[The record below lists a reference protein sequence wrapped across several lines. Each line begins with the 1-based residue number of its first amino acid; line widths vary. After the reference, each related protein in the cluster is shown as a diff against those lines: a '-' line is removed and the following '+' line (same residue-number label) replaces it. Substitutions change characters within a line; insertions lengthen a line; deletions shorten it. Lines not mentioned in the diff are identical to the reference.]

1 MSVYLS
7 RVLEYAVPCLIFWG
21 VLAVSVA
28 YDRSRFRNCIYLLL
42 AASSTVPLFCVMSG
56 GHELGT
62 ARAFSILAFAALLTV
77 PFVLIA
83 NGMTMYRR
91 EGNSLA
97 NMLSLLLGLV
107 MGVGEFCFFLFFVFP
122 IFWAEGT
129 SQFINTGMKV
139 LLFISLSIMYGSVV
153 FAAFM
158 GYTLLLQIIPRK
170 RDFDYV
176 IIHGSG
182 LLRGREVS
190 KLRGREVSKL
200 LADRIDKAIE
210 VYEKDPTPPIL
221 IPSGGKGRDEEISE
235 AEAME
240 QYLIEHGIPKDHI
253 IKEDRSTTTRENLA
267 FSKKIIDER
276 DADPY
281 VALVT
286 SNYHVY
292 RALSL
297 CDDIDLECTGIG
309 AHVARYY
316 WPSALLR
323 EFAAIMS
330 KKKNLLIFI
339 AGWLCS
345 VIPTMDAVM
354 WSVIQ

>member
-1 MSVYLS
+1 MSGYLS
-7 RVLEYAVPCLIFWG
+7 RVFEYAVPCLLFWG
-21 VLAVSVA
+21 VLAVSVTV
-28 YDRSRFRNCIYLLL
+28 DRSRFRNCIYLLL
-42 AASSTVPLFCVMSG
+42 AAASSAPLFCVLSG
-56 GHELGT
+56 SHALGT
-62 ARAFSILAFAALLTV
+62 ARALSILIFAVLLSV
-77 PFVLIA
+77 PAVLIE
-83 NGMTMYRR
+83 NGVIMYRK
-91 EGNSLA
+91 EGRSLQ
-97 NMLSLLLGLV
+97 NMLSLLMGILV
-107 MGVGEFCFFLFFVFP
+107 GVGELCFFLFFIFP
-122 IFWAEGT
+122 IFWSDQNSE
-129 SQFINTGMKV
+129 FITTGMKV
-139 LLFISLSIMYGSVV
+139 LLFISLSVIYVSVV
-153 FAAFM
+153 FVSFM
-158 GYTLLLQIIPRK
+158 SYTVLLQLIPRK

-190 KLRGREVSKL
+190 KL

-210 VYEKDPTPPIL
+210 VYETDPTPPIL

>member
-1 MSVYLS
+1 MSAYLS
-7 RVLEYAVPCLIFWG
+7 RVFEFAAPCLLFWG
-21 VLAVSVA
+21 VLAVSVSA
-28 YDRSRFRNCIYLLL
+28 DRSRFRNCIYLLL
-42 AASSTVPLFCVMSG
+42 AAASTAPLFCVLSG
-56 GHELGT
+56 SHAAGT
-62 ARAFSILAFAALLTV
+62 ARALSILIFVVLLSV
-77 PFVLIA
+77 PLVLIE
-83 NGMTMYRR
+83 NGVIMYRK
-91 EGNSLA
+91 EGRSLQ
-97 NMLSLLLGLV
+97 NMLSLIMGIIV
-107 MGVGEFCFFLFFVFP
+107 GVGELCFFMFFIFPVF
-122 IFWAEGT
+122 WSDRT
-129 SQFINTGMKV
+129 SALITTGMKV
-139 LLFISLSIMYGSVV
+139 MLFISLSVMYISAV

-170 RDFDYV
+170 RDFDFV

-182 LLRGREVS
+182 LLRR
-190 KLRGREVSKL
+190 KEVSKL

-240 QYLIEHGIPKDHI
+240 QYLLEHGIPGDHI

-276 DADPY
+276 GARSY

-330 KKKNLLIFI
+330 RKKNLLIFI
-339 AGWLCS
+339 AGWLCC
-345 VIPTMDAVM
+345 VIPIMDTIM

>member
-1 MSVYLS
+1 MSGYLS
-7 RVLEYAVPCLIFWG
+7 RVFEYAVPCLLFWG
-21 VLAVSVA
+21 VLAVSVTV
-28 YDRSRFRNCIYLLL
+28 DRSRFRNCIYLLL
-42 AASSTVPLFCVMSG
+42 AAASSAPLFCVLSG
-56 GHELGT
+56 SHALGT
-62 ARAFSILAFAALLTV
+62 ARALSILIFAVLLSV
-77 PFVLIA
+77 PAVLIE
-83 NGMTMYRR
+83 NGVIMYHK
-91 EGNSLA
+91 EGRSLQ
-97 NMLSLLLGLV
+97 NMLSLLMGILV
-107 MGVGEFCFFLFFVFP
+107 GVGELCFFLFFIFP
-122 IFWAEGT
+122 IFWSDQNSE
-129 SQFINTGMKV
+129 FITTGMKV
-139 LLFISLSIMYGSVV
+139 LLFISLSVIYVSVV
-153 FAAFM
+153 FVSFM
-158 GYTLLLQIIPRK
+158 SYTVLLQLIPRK

-182 LLRGREVS
+182 L
-190 KLRGREVSKL
+190 LRGREVSKL

-253 IKEDRSTTTRENLA
+253 IKEDRSATTRENLA

>member
-1 MSVYLS
+1 MSGYLS
-7 RVLEYAVPCLIFWG
+7 RVFEYAVPCLLFWG
-21 VLAVSVA
+21 VLAVSVTV
-28 YDRSRFRNCIYLLL
+28 DRSRFRNCIYLLL
-42 AASSTVPLFCVMSG
+42 AAASSAPLFCVLSG
-56 GHELGT
+56 RHAPGT
-62 ARAFSILAFAALLTV
+62 AKALSILIFAVLLSV
-77 PFVLIA
+77 PAVLIE
-83 NGMTMYRR
+83 NGVIMYRK
-91 EGNSLA
+91 EGRSLQ
-97 NMLSLLLGLV
+97 NMLSLLMGLLV
-107 MGVGEFCFFLFFVFP
+107 GVGEF
-122 IFWAEGT
+122 IT
-129 SQFINTGMKV
+129 TGMKV
-139 LLFISLSIMYGSVV
+139 LLFISLSVIYVSVV
-153 FAAFM
+153 FVSFM
-158 GYTLLLQIIPRK
+158 SYTVLLQLIPRK

-182 LLRGREVS
+182 L
-190 KLRGREVSKL
+190 LRGREVSKL

>member
-1 MSVYLS
+1 MRYMITPFSMST
-7 RVLEYAVPCLIFWG
+7 AG
-21 VLAVSVA
+21 T
-28 YDRSRFRNCIYLLL
+28 DRSRFRNCIYLLL
-42 AASSTVPLFCVMSG
+42 AAASTAPLFCVLSG
-56 GHELGT
+56 RHALGT
-62 ARAFSILAFAALLTV
+62 ARALSILIFAVLLSV
-77 PFVLIA
+77 PFVLIE
-83 NGMTMYRR
+83 NGVIMYRK
-91 EGNSLA
+91 EGRSLA
-97 NMLSLLLGLV
+97 NMLSLIMGILV
-107 MGVGEFCFFLFFVFP
+107 GVGEMCFFLFFIFP
-122 IFWAEGT
+122 IFW
-129 SQFINTGMKV
+129 SDQNSDFITTGMKV
-139 LLFISLSIMYGSVV
+139 LLFISLSVMYVSVV
-153 FAAFM
+153 FVSFM
-158 GYTLLLQIIPRK
+158 SYTVLLQLIPRK

-190 KLRGREVSKL
+190 KL

-210 VYEKDPTPPIL
+210 PIL
-221 IPSGGKGRDEEISE
+221 IPSGGKGHDEEISE

-240 QYLIEHGIPKDHI
+240 QYLIEHGIPQDHI
-253 IKEDRSTTTRENLA
+253 IREDRSTTTRENLI

-276 DADPY
+276 AADPY

-345 VIPTMDAVM
+345 VIPAMDAVM

>member
-1 MSVYLS
+1 MSY
-7 RVLEYAVPCLIFWG
+7 
-21 VLAVSVA
+21 
-28 YDRSRFRNCIYLLL
+28 
-42 AASSTVPLFCVMSG
+42 T
-56 GHELGT
+56 
-62 ARAFSILAFAALLTV
+62 
-77 PFVLIA
+77 
-83 NGMTMYRR
+83 
-91 EGNSLA
+91 
-97 NMLSLLLGLV
+97 
-107 MGVGEFCFFLFFVFP
+107 
-122 IFWAEGT
+122 
-129 SQFINTGMKV
+129 V
-139 LLFISLSIMYGSVV
+139 LLQL
-153 FAAFM
+153 
-158 GYTLLLQIIPRK
+158 IPRK

-190 KLRGREVSKL
+190 KL

-210 VYEKDPTPPIL
+210 VYGKDPTPPIL

-240 QYLIEHGIPKDHI
+240 QYLIEHGIPKERI
-253 IKEDRSTTTRENLA
+253 IREDRSTTTRENLV

-276 DADPY
+276 AADPY

-345 VIPTMDAVM
+345 VIPAMDAVM
-354 WSVIQ
+354 WSVLQ

>member
-1 MSVYLS
+1 MSGYLS
-7 RVLEYAVPCLIFWG
+7 RVFEYAVPCLLFWG
-21 VLAVSVA
+21 VLAVSVTV
-28 YDRSRFRNCIYLLL
+28 DRSRFRNCIYLLL
-42 AASSTVPLFCVMSG
+42 AAASSAPLFCVLSG
-56 GHELGT
+56 SHALGT
-62 ARAFSILAFAALLTV
+62 ARALSILIFAVLLSV
-77 PFVLIA
+77 PAVLIE
-83 NGMTMYRR
+83 NGVIMYRK
-91 EGNSLA
+91 EGRSLQ
-97 NMLSLLLGLV
+97 NMLSLIMGILV
-107 MGVGEFCFFLFFVFP
+107 GVGELCFFLFFIFP
-122 IFWAEGT
+122 IFWSDRNSE
-129 SQFINTGMKV
+129 FITTGMKV
-139 LLFISLSIMYGSVV
+139 LLFISLSVIYVSVV
-153 FAAFM
+153 FVSFM
-158 GYTLLLQIIPRK
+158 SYTVLLQLIPRK

-182 LLRGREVS
+182 L
-190 KLRGREVSKL
+190 LRGREVSKL

-240 QYLIEHGIPKDHI
+240 QYLIEHGIPKEQI
-253 IKEDRSTTTRENLA
+253 IREDRSTTTRENLV

-276 DADPY
+276 ASDPY

-345 VIPTMDAVM
+345 VIPAMDAVM

>member
-1 MSVYLS
+1 MSGYLS
-7 RVLEYAVPCLIFWG
+7 RVFEYAVPCLLFWG
-21 VLAVSVA
+21 VLAVSVSV
-28 YDRSRFRNCIYLLL
+28 DRSRFRNCIYLLL
-42 AASSTVPLFCVMSG
+42 AAASSAPLFCVLSG
-56 GHELGT
+56 RHAPGT
-62 ARAFSILAFAALLTV
+62 AKALSILIFAVLLSV
-77 PFVLIA
+77 PAVLIE
-83 NGMTMYRR
+83 NGVIMYRK
-91 EGNSLA
+91 EGRSLQ
-97 NMLSLLLGLV
+97 NMLSLIMGIMV
-107 MGVGEFCFFLFFVFP
+107 GVGELCFFLFFIFP
-122 IFWAEGT
+122 IFWSDRNSE
-129 SQFINTGMKV
+129 FITTVMKV
-139 LLFISLSIMYGSVV
+139 LFFISLSVIYVSVV
-153 FAAFM
+153 FVSFM
-158 GYTLLLQIIPRK
+158 SYTVLLQLIPRK

-190 KLRGREVSKL
+190 KL

-210 VYEKDPTPPIL
+210 VYGKDPTPPIL

-240 QYLIEHGIPKDHI
+240 QYLIEHGIPKERI
-253 IKEDRSTTTRENLA
+253 IREDRSTTTRENLV

-276 DADPY
+276 AADPY

-345 VIPTMDAVM
+345 VIPAMDAVM
-354 WSVIQ
+354 WSVLQ

>member
-1 MSVYLS
+1 MSGYLS
-7 RVLEYAVPCLIFWG
+7 RVFEYAVPCLLFWG
-21 VLAVSVA
+21 VLAVSVTV
-28 YDRSRFRNCIYLLL
+28 DRSRFRNCIYLLL
-42 AASSTVPLFCVMSG
+42 AAASSAPLFCVLSG
-56 GHELGT
+56 SHALGT
-62 ARAFSILAFAALLTV
+62 ARALSILIFAVLLSV
-77 PFVLIA
+77 PAVLIE
-83 NGMTMYRR
+83 NGVIMYRK
-91 EGNSLA
+91 EGRSLQ
-97 NMLSLLLGLV
+97 NMLSLLMGILV
-107 MGVGEFCFFLFFVFP
+107 GVGELCFFLFFIFP
-122 IFWAEGT
+122 IFWSDQNSE
-129 SQFINTGMKV
+129 FITTGMKV
-139 LLFISLSIMYGSVV
+139 LLFISLSVIYVSVV
-153 FAAFM
+153 FVSFM
-158 GYTLLLQIIPRK
+158 SYTVLLQLIPRK

-182 LLRGREVS
+182 L
-190 KLRGREVSKL
+190 LRGREVSKL

-286 SNYHVY
+286 SNYRVY
-292 RALSL
+292 RALSV

>member
-1 MSVYLS
+1 MSGYLS
-7 RVLEYAVPCLIFWG
+7 RVFEYAVPCLLFWG
-21 VLAVSVA
+21 VLAVSVTV
-28 YDRSRFRNCIYLLL
+28 DRSRFRNCIYLLL
-42 AASSTVPLFCVMSG
+42 AAASSAPLFCVLSG
-56 GHELGT
+56 SHALGT
-62 ARAFSILAFAALLTV
+62 ARALSILIFAVLLSV
-77 PFVLIA
+77 PAVLIE
-83 NGMTMYRR
+83 NGVIMYRK
-91 EGNSLA
+91 EGRSLQ
-97 NMLSLLLGLV
+97 NMLSLIMGILV
-107 MGVGEFCFFLFFVFP
+107 GVGELCFFLFFVFP
-122 IFWAEGT
+122 IFWSDQNSE
-129 SQFINTGMKV
+129 FITTGMKV
-139 LLFISLSIMYGSVV
+139 LLFISLSVIYVSVV
-153 FAAFM
+153 FVSFM
-158 GYTLLLQIIPRK
+158 SYTVLLQLIPRK

-182 LLRGREVS
+182 L
-190 KLRGREVSKL
+190 LRGREVSKL

-253 IKEDRSTTTRENLA
+253 IKEDRSATTRENLA

>member
-1 MSVYLS
+1 
-7 RVLEYAVPCLIFWG
+7 
-21 VLAVSVA
+21 
-28 YDRSRFRNCIYLLL
+28 
-42 AASSTVPLFCVMSG
+42 
-56 GHELGT
+56 
-62 ARAFSILAFAALLTV
+62 
-77 PFVLIA
+77 
-83 NGMTMYRR
+83 
-91 EGNSLA
+91 
-97 NMLSLLLGLV
+97 MLSLLMGLLV
-107 MGVGEFCFFLFFVFP
+107 GVGELCFFLFFIFP
-122 IFWAEGT
+122 IFWSDQNSE
-129 SQFINTGMKV
+129 FITTGMKV
-139 LLFISLSIMYGSVV
+139 LLFISLSVIYVSVV
-153 FAAFM
+153 FVSFM
-158 GYTLLLQIIPRK
+158 SYTVLLQLIPRK

-182 LLRGREVS
+182 L
-190 KLRGREVSKL
+190 LRGREVSKL

>member
-7 RVLEYAVPCLIFWG
+7 RVFEYAVPCLLFWG
-21 VLAVSVA
+21 VLAVSVTV
-28 YDRSRFRNCIYLLL
+28 DRSRFRNCIYLLL
-42 AASSTVPLFCVMSG
+42 AAASSAPLFCVLSG
-56 GHELGT
+56 SHALGT
-62 ARAFSILAFAALLTV
+62 ARALSILIFAVLLSV
-77 PFVLIA
+77 PAVLIE
-83 NGMTMYRR
+83 NGVIMYRK
-91 EGNSLA
+91 EGRSLQ
-97 NMLSLLLGLV
+97 NMLSLLMGLLV
-107 MGVGEFCFFLFFVFP
+107 GVGELCFFLFFIFP
-122 IFWAEGT
+122 IFWSDQNSE
-129 SQFINTGMKV
+129 FITTGMKV
-139 LLFISLSIMYGSVV
+139 LLFISLSVIYVSVV
-153 FAAFM
+153 FVSFM
-158 GYTLLLQIIPRK
+158 SYTVLLQLIPRK

-182 LLRGREVS
+182 L
-190 KLRGREVSKL
+190 LRGREVSKL

>member
-1 MSVYLS
+1 MSGYLS
-7 RVLEYAVPCLIFWG
+7 RVFEYAVPCLLFWG
-21 VLAVSVA
+21 VLAVSVTV
-28 YDRSRFRNCIYLLL
+28 DRSRFRNCIYLLL
-42 AASSTVPLFCVMSG
+42 AAASTAPLFCVLSG
-56 GHELGT
+56 RHATGT
-62 ARAFSILAFAALLTV
+62 ARALSILIFAVFLSV
-77 PFVLIA
+77 PAVLIE
-83 NGMTMYRR
+83 NGVIMYRK
-91 EGNSLA
+91 EGRSLQ
-97 NMLSLLLGLV
+97 NMLSLLMGILV
-107 MGVGEFCFFLFFVFP
+107 GVGELCFFLFFIFP
-122 IFWAEGT
+122 IFWSDRNSE
-129 SQFINTGMKV
+129 FITTGMKV
-139 LLFISLSIMYGSVV
+139 LLFISLSVIYVSVV
-153 FAAFM
+153 FVSFM
-158 GYTLLLQIIPRK
+158 SYTVLLQLIPRK

-182 LLRGREVS
+182 LLRG
-190 KLRGREVSKL
+190 KEVSKL

-221 IPSGGKGRDEEISE
+221 IPSGGKGRDEDISE

-240 QYLIEHGIPKDHI
+240 QYLIEHGIPKEHI
-253 IKEDRSTTTRENLA
+253 IKEDRSTTTKENLA

-297 CDDIDLECTGIG
+297 CDDMDLECTGIG

>member
-1 MSVYLS
+1 MYLS
-7 RVLEYAVPCLIFWG
+7 AAGSGVFGAAFLCAVGKSCAGDGQGAFDPDLC
-21 VLAVSVA
+21 
-28 YDRSRFRNCIYLLL
+28 RSLQ
-42 AASSTVPLFCVMSG
+42 
-56 GHELGT
+56 
-62 ARAFSILAFAALLTV
+62 
-77 PFVLIA
+77 
-83 NGMTMYRR
+83 
-91 EGNSLA
+91 
-97 NMLSLLLGLV
+97 NMLSLLMGILV
-107 MGVGEFCFFLFFVFP
+107 GVGELCFFLFFIFP
-122 IFWAEGT
+122 IFWSDQNSE
-129 SQFINTGMKV
+129 FITTGMKV
-139 LLFISLSIMYGSVV
+139 LLFISLSVIYVSVV
-153 FAAFM
+153 FVSFM
-158 GYTLLLQIIPRK
+158 SYTVLLQLIPRK

-182 LLRGREVS
+182 L
-190 KLRGREVSKL
+190 LRGREVSKL

>member
-1 MSVYLS
+1 METYLS
-7 RVLEYAVPCLIFWG
+7 RVFEYAVPCLLFWG
-21 VLAVSVA
+21 VLAASVS

-42 AASSTVPLFCVMSG
+42 AAASTVPLFCVLSG
-56 GHELGT
+56 RHAVGT
-62 ARAFSILAFAALLTV
+62 ARALSILIFVALLSV
-77 PFVLIA
+77 PVVLID
-83 NGMTMYRR
+83 NGVIMYHK
-91 EGNSLA
+91 EGRSLP
-97 NMLSLLLGLV
+97 NMLSLIMGILV
-107 MGVGEFCFFLFFVFP
+107 GVGELCFFIFFIFPVF
-122 IFWAEGT
+122 WSDRT
-129 SQFINTGMKV
+129 SEFVTTGMKTA
-139 LLFISLSIMYGSVV
+139 LFISLSVMYVSVV
-153 FAAFM
+153 FVAFM
-158 GYTLLLQIIPRK
+158 SYTVLLQVIPRK

-190 KLRGREVSKL
+190 RL

-210 VYEKDPTPPIL
+210 VYRKDPTPPVL

-240 QYLIEHGIPKDHI
+240 QYLLEHGIPKEQI
-253 IKEDRSTTTRENLA
+253 IREDRSTTTRENLV
-267 FSKKIIDER
+267 FSKKIIDEQGGS
-276 DADPY
+276 PY

-286 SNYHVY
+286 SNYHVD

-330 KKKNLLIFI
+330 KKKNLLIFV

-345 VIPTMDAVM
+345 VIPIMDAVM
-354 WSVIQ
+354 WSAMQ

>member
-1 MSVYLS
+1 
-7 RVLEYAVPCLIFWG
+7 
-21 VLAVSVA
+21 
-28 YDRSRFRNCIYLLL
+28 
-42 AASSTVPLFCVMSG
+42 
-56 GHELGT
+56 
-62 ARAFSILAFAALLTV
+62 
-77 PFVLIA
+77 
-83 NGMTMYRR
+83 
-91 EGNSLA
+91 
-97 NMLSLLLGLV
+97 
-107 MGVGEFCFFLFFVFP
+107 
-122 IFWAEGT
+122 
-129 SQFINTGMKV
+129 MKV
-139 LLFISLSIMYGSVV
+139 LLFISLSVIYVSVV
-153 FAAFM
+153 FVSFM
-158 GYTLLLQIIPRK
+158 SYTVLLQLIPRK

-182 LLRGREVS
+182 L
-190 KLRGREVSKL
+190 LRGREVSKL

-253 IKEDRSTTTRENLA
+253 IKEDRSATTRENLA

>member
-1 MSVYLS
+1 MSGYLS
-7 RVLEYAVPCLIFWG
+7 RVFEYAVPCLLFWG
-21 VLAVSVA
+21 VLAVSVTV
-28 YDRSRFRNCIYLLL
+28 DRSRFRNCIYLLL
-42 AASSTVPLFCVMSG
+42 AAASSAPLFCVLSG
-56 GHELGT
+56 SHALGT
-62 ARAFSILAFAALLTV
+62 ARALSILIFAVLLSV
-77 PFVLIA
+77 PAVLIE
-83 NGMTMYRR
+83 NGVIMYRK
-91 EGNSLA
+91 EGRSLQ
-97 NMLSLLLGLV
+97 NMLSLIMGILV
-107 MGVGEFCFFLFFVFP
+107 GVGELCFFLFFIFP
-122 IFWAEGT
+122 IFWSDRNSE
-129 SQFINTGMKV
+129 FITTG
-139 LLFISLSIMYGSVV
+139 LSVIYVSVV
-153 FAAFM
+153 FVSFM
-158 GYTLLLQIIPRK
+158 SYTVLLQLIPRK

-182 LLRGREVS
+182 L
-190 KLRGREVSKL
+190 LRGREVSKL

>member
-1 MSVYLS
+1 MRCPACFSG
-7 RVLEYAVPCLIFWG
+7 EFWRC
-21 VLAVSVA
+21 
-28 YDRSRFRNCIYLLL
+28 RSPSTGAGSGTVFICCWQRRLRRRFFVCCRED
-42 AASSTVPLFCVMSG
+42 M
-56 GHELGT
+56 GT
-62 ARAFSILAFAALLTV
+62 ARALSILIFIVLLTV
-77 PFVLIA
+77 PFVLIE
-83 NGMTMYRR
+83 NGVIMYRK
-91 EGNSLA
+91 EGRSLQ
-97 NMLSLLLGLV
+97 NMLSLIMGIMV
-107 MGVGEFCFFLFFVFP
+107 GVGELCFFLFFIFP
-122 IFWAEGT
+122 IFWSDRNSE
-129 SQFINTGMKV
+129 FITTGMKV
-139 LLFISLSIMYGSVV
+139 LLFISLSVIYVSVV
-153 FAAFM
+153 FVSFM
-158 GYTLLLQIIPRK
+158 SYTVLLQLIPRK

-190 KLRGREVSKL
+190 KL

-210 VYEKDPTPPIL
+210 VYGKDPTPPIL

-240 QYLIEHGIPKDHI
+240 QYLIEHGIPKERI
-253 IKEDRSTTTRENLA
+253 IREDRSTTTRENLV

-276 DADPY
+276 AADPY

-345 VIPTMDAVM
+345 VIPAMDAVM
-354 WSVIQ
+354 WSVLQ

>member
-1 MSVYLS
+1 MSGYLS
-7 RVLEYAVPCLIFWG
+7 RVFEYAVPCLLFWG
-21 VLAVSVA
+21 VLAVSVTV
-28 YDRSRFRNCIYLLL
+28 DRSRFRNCIYLLL
-42 AASSTVPLFCVMSG
+42 AAASSAPLFCVLSG
-56 GHELGT
+56 SHALGT
-62 ARAFSILAFAALLTV
+62 ARAHSILIFAVLLSV
-77 PFVLIA
+77 PAVLIE
-83 NGMTMYRR
+83 NGVIMYRK
-91 EGNSLA
+91 EGRSLQ
-97 NMLSLLLGLV
+97 NMLSLLMGILV
-107 MGVGEFCFFLFFVFP
+107 GVGELCFFLFFIFP
-122 IFWAEGT
+122 IFWSDQNSE
-129 SQFINTGMKV
+129 FITTGMKV
-139 LLFISLSIMYGSVV
+139 LLFISLSVIYVSVV
-153 FAAFM
+153 FVSFM
-158 GYTLLLQIIPRK
+158 SYTVLLQLIPRK

-182 LLRGREVS
+182 L
-190 KLRGREVSKL
+190 LRGREVSKL

>member
-1 MSVYLS
+1 PV
-7 RVLEYAVPCLIFWG
+7 
-21 VLAVSVA
+21 
-28 YDRSRFRNCIYLLL
+28 
-42 AASSTVPLFCVMSG
+42 
-56 GHELGT
+56 
-62 ARAFSILAFAALLTV
+62 
-77 PFVLIA
+77 VLIE
-83 NGMTMYRR
+83 NGVIMYRK
-91 EGNSLA
+91 EGRSLA
-97 NMLSLLLGLV
+97 NMLSLIMGVLV
-107 MGVGEFCFFLFFVFP
+107 GVGEFCLFLFFIFP
-122 IFWAEGT
+122 IFWSDRNSE
-129 SQFINTGMKV
+129 FITTGMKV
-139 LLFISLSIMYGSVV
+139 LLFISLSVVYVSLV

-158 GYTLLLQIIPRK
+158 SYTVLLQLIPRK

-182 LLRGREVS
+182 L
-190 KLRGREVSKL
+190 LRGREVSKL

-240 QYLIEHGIPKDHI
+240 KYLTEHGIPKDQI
-253 IKEDRSTTTRENLA
+253 IREDRSTTTRENLV

-276 DADPY
+276 DTDPY

-345 VIPTMDAVM
+345 VIPAMDAVM

>member
-7 RVLEYAVPCLIFWG
+7 RVFEYAVPCLLFWG
-21 VLAVSVA
+21 VLAVSVSV
-28 YDRSRFRNCIYLLL
+28 DRSRFRNCIYLLL
-42 AASSTVPLFCVMSG
+42 AAASSAPLFCVLSG
-56 GHELGT
+56 RHALGT
-62 ARAFSILAFAALLTV
+62 ARALSILIFIVLLTV
-77 PFVLIA
+77 PFVLIE
-83 NGMTMYRR
+83 NGVIMYRK
-91 EGNSLA
+91 EGRSLQ
-97 NMLSLLLGLV
+97 NMLSLIMGIMV
-107 MGVGEFCFFLFFVFP
+107 GVGELCFFLFFIFP
-122 IFWAEGT
+122 IFWSDRNSE
-129 SQFINTGMKV
+129 FITTGMKV
-139 LLFISLSIMYGSVV
+139 LLFISLSVIYVSVV
-153 FAAFM
+153 FVSFM
-158 GYTLLLQIIPRK
+158 SYTVLLQLIPRK

-190 KLRGREVSKL
+190 KL

-210 VYEKDPTPPIL
+210 VYGKDPTPPIL

-240 QYLIEHGIPKDHI
+240 QYLIEHGIPKERI
-253 IKEDRSTTTRENLA
+253 IREDRSTTTRENLV

-276 DADPY
+276 AADPY

-345 VIPTMDAVM
+345 VIPAMDAVM
-354 WSVIQ
+354 WSVLQ

>member
-1 MSVYLS
+1 V
-7 RVLEYAVPCLIFWG
+7 I
-21 VLAVSVA
+21 
-28 YDRSRFRNCIYLLL
+28 
-42 AASSTVPLFCVMSG
+42 
-56 GHELGT
+56 
-62 ARAFSILAFAALLTV
+62 
-77 PFVLIA
+77 
-83 NGMTMYRR
+83 MYRK
-91 EGNSLA
+91 EGRSLQ
-97 NMLSLLLGLV
+97 NMLSLIMGILV
-107 MGVGEFCFFLFFVFP
+107 GVGELCFFLFFIFP
-122 IFWAEGT
+122 IFWSDRNSE
-129 SQFINTGMKV
+129 FITTGMKV
-139 LLFISLSIMYGSVV
+139 LLFISLSVIYVSVV
-153 FAAFM
+153 FVSFM
-158 GYTLLLQIIPRK
+158 SYTVLLQLIPRK

-190 KLRGREVSKL
+190 KL

-210 VYEKDPTPPIL
+210 VYGKDPTPPIL

-240 QYLIEHGIPKDHI
+240 QYLIEHGIPKERI
-253 IKEDRSTTTRENLA
+253 IREDRSTTTRENLV

-276 DADPY
+276 AADPY

-345 VIPTMDAVM
+345 VIPAMDAVM
-354 WSVIQ
+354 WSVLQ

>member
-1 MSVYLS
+1 MYLS
-7 RVLEYAVPCLIFWG
+7 AAGSGVFGAAFLCAVGKSCAAVLLSVP
-21 VLAVSVA
+21 A
-28 YDRSRFRNCIYLLL
+28 
-42 AASSTVPLFCVMSG
+42 
-56 GHELGT
+56 
-62 ARAFSILAFAALLTV
+62 
-77 PFVLIA
+77 VLIE
-83 NGMTMYRR
+83 NGVIMYRK
-91 EGNSLA
+91 EGRSLQ
-97 NMLSLLLGLV
+97 NMLSLLMGILV
-107 MGVGEFCFFLFFVFP
+107 GVGELCFFLFFIFP
-122 IFWAEGT
+122 IFWSDQNSE
-129 SQFINTGMKV
+129 FITTGMKV
-139 LLFISLSIMYGSVV
+139 LLFISLSVIYVSVV
-153 FAAFM
+153 FVSFM
-158 GYTLLLQIIPRK
+158 SYTVLLQLIPRK

-182 LLRGREVS
+182 L
-190 KLRGREVSKL
+190 LRGREVSKL

>member
-1 MSVYLS
+1 MYLS
-7 RVLEYAVPCLIFWG
+7 AAGSGVFGAAFLCAVGKTRAGTAKALSILIFA
-21 VLAVSVA
+21 VLLSVPA
-28 YDRSRFRNCIYLLL
+28 
-42 AASSTVPLFCVMSG
+42 
-56 GHELGT
+56 
-62 ARAFSILAFAALLTV
+62 
-77 PFVLIA
+77 VLIE
-83 NGMTMYRR
+83 NGVIMYRK
-91 EGNSLA
+91 EGRSLQ
-97 NMLSLLLGLV
+97 NMLSLLMGILV
-107 MGVGEFCFFLFFVFP
+107 GVGELCFFLFFIFP
-122 IFWAEGT
+122 IFWSDQNSE
-129 SQFINTGMKV
+129 FITTGMKV
-139 LLFISLSIMYGSVV
+139 LLFISLSVIYVSVV
-153 FAAFM
+153 FVSFM
-158 GYTLLLQIIPRK
+158 SYTVLLQLIPRK

-182 LLRGREVS
+182 L
-190 KLRGREVSKL
+190 LRGREVSKL

>member
-1 MSVYLS
+1 MSGYLS
-7 RVLEYAVPCLIFWG
+7 RVFEYAVPCLLFWG
-21 VLAVSVA
+21 VLALSVSV
-28 YDRSRFRNCIYLLL
+28 DRSRFRNCIYLLL
-42 AASSTVPLFCVMSG
+42 AAASTAPLFCVLSG
-56 GHELGT
+56 RHALGT
-62 ARAFSILAFAALLTV
+62 ARALSILIFAVLLSV
-77 PFVLIA
+77 PAVLIE
-83 NGMTMYRR
+83 NGVIMYRK
-91 EGNSLA
+91 EGRALQ
-97 NMLSLLLGLV
+97 NMLSLIMGVLV
-107 MGVGEFCFFLFFVFP
+107 GVGEFCLFLFFIFP
-122 IFWAEGT
+122 IFWSDRNSE
-129 SQFINTGMKV
+129 FITTGMKV
-139 LLFISLSIMYGSVV
+139 LLFISLSVVYVSLV

-158 GYTLLLQIIPRK
+158 SYTVLLQLIPRK

-182 LLRGREVS
+182 L
-190 KLRGREVSKL
+190 LRGREVSKL

-240 QYLIEHGIPKDHI
+240 KYLTEHGIPKDQI
-253 IKEDRSTTTRENLA
+253 IREDRSTTTRENLV

-276 DADPY
+276 DTDPY

-345 VIPTMDAVM
+345 VIPAMDAVM

>member
-1 MSVYLS
+1 
-7 RVLEYAVPCLIFWG
+7 
-21 VLAVSVA
+21 
-28 YDRSRFRNCIYLLL
+28 
-42 AASSTVPLFCVMSG
+42 
-56 GHELGT
+56 
-62 ARAFSILAFAALLTV
+62 
-77 PFVLIA
+77 
-83 NGMTMYRR
+83 
-91 EGNSLA
+91 
-97 NMLSLLLGLV
+97 
-107 MGVGEFCFFLFFVFP
+107 
-122 IFWAEGT
+122 
-129 SQFINTGMKV
+129 
-139 LLFISLSIMYGSVV
+139 
-153 FAAFM
+153 
-158 GYTLLLQIIPRK
+158 
-170 RDFDYV
+170 
-176 IIHGSG
+176 
-182 LLRGREVS
+182 
-190 KLRGREVSKL
+190 
-200 LADRIDKAIE
+200 
-210 VYEKDPTPPIL
+210 
-221 IPSGGKGRDEEISE
+221 
-235 AEAME
+235 ME
-240 QYLIEHGIPKDHI
+240 QYLIEHGIPQDHI
-253 IKEDRSTTTRENLA
+253 IREDRSTTTRENLA

>member
-1 MSVYLS
+1 MSDYLS
-7 RVLEYAVPCLIFWG
+7 RVFEYAVPCLLFWG
-21 VLAVSVA
+21 VLAVSVSV
-28 YDRSRFRNCIYLLL
+28 DRSRFRNCIYLLL
-42 AASSTVPLFCVMSG
+42 AAASSAPLFCVLSRS
-56 GHELGT
+56 HALGT
-62 ARAFSILAFAALLTV
+62 ARALSILIFAVLLSV
-77 PFVLIA
+77 PAVLIE
-83 NGMTMYRR
+83 NGVIMYRK
-91 EGNSLA
+91 EGRSLQ
-97 NMLSLLLGLV
+97 NMLSLLMGLLV
-107 MGVGEFCFFLFFVFP
+107 GVGELCFFLFFIFP
-122 IFWAEGT
+122 IFWSDQNSE
-129 SQFINTGMKV
+129 FITTGMKV
-139 LLFISLSIMYGSVV
+139 LLFISLSVIYVSVV
-153 FAAFM
+153 FVSFM
-158 GYTLLLQIIPRK
+158 SYTVLLQLIPRK

-182 LLRGREVS
+182 L
-190 KLRGREVSKL
+190 LRGREVSKL

>member
-1 MSVYLS
+1 MSGYLS
-7 RVLEYAVPCLIFWG
+7 RVFEYAVPCLLFWG
-21 VLAVSVA
+21 VLAVSVTV
-28 YDRSRFRNCIYLLL
+28 DRSRFRNCIYLLL
-42 AASSTVPLFCVMSG
+42 AAASSAPLFCVLSG
-56 GHELGT
+56 SHALGT
-62 ARAFSILAFAALLTV
+62 ARALSILIFAVLLSV
-77 PFVLIA
+77 PAVLIE
-83 NGMTMYRR
+83 NGVIMYRK
-91 EGNSLA
+91 EGRSLQ
-97 NMLSLLLGLV
+97 NMLSLLMGILV
-107 MGVGEFCFFLFFVFP
+107 GVGELCFFLFFIFP
-122 IFWAEGT
+122 IFWSDQNSE
-129 SQFINTGMKV
+129 FITTGMKV
-139 LLFISLSIMYGSVV
+139 LLFISLSVIYVSVV
-153 FAAFM
+153 FVSFM
-158 GYTLLLQIIPRK
+158 SYTVLLQLIPRK

-182 LLRGREVS
+182 L
-190 KLRGREVSKL
+190 LRGREVSKL

-253 IKEDRSTTTRENLA
+253 IREDRSTTTRENLI

-276 DADPY
+276 AADPY

-345 VIPTMDAVM
+345 VIPAMDVVM
-354 WSVIQ
+354 WRVIQ

>member
-1 MSVYLS
+1 MSGYLS
-7 RVLEYAVPCLIFWG
+7 RVFEYAVPCLLFWG
-21 VLAVSVA
+21 VLAVSVTV
-28 YDRSRFRNCIYLLL
+28 DRSRFRNCIYLLL
-42 AASSTVPLFCVMSG
+42 AAASSAPLFCVLSG
-56 GHELGT
+56 SHALGT
-62 ARAFSILAFAALLTV
+62 ARALSILIFAVLLSV
-77 PFVLIA
+77 PAVLIE
-83 NGMTMYRR
+83 NGVIMYRK
-91 EGNSLA
+91 EGRSLQ
-97 NMLSLLLGLV
+97 NMLSLIMGILV
-107 MGVGEFCFFLFFVFP
+107 GVGELCFFLFFIFP
-122 IFWAEGT
+122 IFWSDRNSE
-129 SQFINTGMKV
+129 FITTGMKV
-139 LLFISLSIMYGSVV
+139 LLFISLSVIYVSVV
-153 FAAFM
+153 FVSFM
-158 GYTLLLQIIPRK
+158 SYTVLLQLIPRK

-182 LLRGREVS
+182 L
-190 KLRGREVSKL
+190 LRGREVSKL

-240 QYLIEHGIPKDHI
+240 QYLIEHGIPKEQI
-253 IKEDRSTTTRENLA
+253 IREDRSTTTRENLV

-276 DADPY
+276 ASDPY

-345 VIPTMDAVM
+345 VIPAMDTVM

>member
-1 MSVYLS
+1 MSGYLS
-7 RVLEYAVPCLIFWG
+7 RVFEYAVPCLLFWG
-21 VLAVSVA
+21 VLAVSVTV
-28 YDRSRFRNCIYLLL
+28 DRSRFRNCIYLLL
-42 AASSTVPLFCVMSG
+42 AAASTAPLFCVLSG
-56 GHELGT
+56 RHALGT
-62 ARAFSILAFAALLTV
+62 ARALSILIFAVLLSV
-77 PFVLIA
+77 PAVLIE
-83 NGMTMYRR
+83 NGVIMYRK
-91 EGNSLA
+91 EGRALQ
-97 NMLSLLLGLV
+97 NMLSLIMGVLV
-107 MGVGEFCFFLFFVFP
+107 GVGEFCLFLFFIFP
-122 IFWAEGT
+122 IFWSDRNSE
-129 SQFINTGMKV
+129 FITTGMKV
-139 LLFISLSIMYGSVV
+139 LLFISLSVVYVSLV

-158 GYTLLLQIIPRK
+158 SYTVLLQLIPRK

-182 LLRGREVS
+182 L
-190 KLRGREVSKL
+190 LRGREVSKL

-240 QYLIEHGIPKDHI
+240 KYLTEHGIPKDQI
-253 IKEDRSTTTRENLA
+253 IREDRSTTTRENLV

-276 DADPY
+276 DTDPY

-345 VIPTMDAVM
+345 VIPAMDAVM

>member
-7 RVLEYAVPCLIFWG
+7 RVFEYAVPCLLFWG
-21 VLAVSVA
+21 VLAVSVSV
-28 YDRSRFRNCIYLLL
+28 DRSRFRNCIYLLL
-42 AASSTVPLFCVMSG
+42 AAASSAPLFCVLSG
-56 GHELGT
+56 RHAPGT
-62 ARAFSILAFAALLTV
+62 AKALSILIFAVLLSV
-77 PFVLIA
+77 PAVLIE
-83 NGMTMYRR
+83 NGVIMYRK
-91 EGNSLA
+91 EGRSLWSDQNS
-97 NMLSLLLGLV
+97 
-107 MGVGEFCFFLFFVFP
+107 EF
-122 IFWAEGT
+122 IT
-129 SQFINTGMKV
+129 TGMKV
-139 LLFISLSIMYGSVV
+139 LLFISLSVIYVSVV
-153 FAAFM
+153 FVSFM
-158 GYTLLLQIIPRK
+158 SYTVLLQLIPRK

-182 LLRGREVS
+182 L
-190 KLRGREVSKL
+190 LRGREVSKL